1 MYWHLLWAAVFEW
14 RYWFYSFLMVS
25 SHCITKYR
33 RTDFDS
39 ARICFLHSSTALL
52 CTAKSTYLP
61 HENRIWSV
69 FGSLIA
75 LFGTSTAVHYPTA
88 VCSLTSLPVRPPP
101 KVVSQSCLLYKM
113 WLKTCLVQHNF
124 NLQLTVGCSWL
135 NQSQRCCAIRP
146 IKYSAKFSLSS
157 RKTKKQIKWEGHL
170 NPAMNSRLKSFIVSY
185 DKKDHRSC
193 CSCIETGD
201 IWTSHE
207 THWQDKFTLYQSP
220 LFNPLDKQ

>member
-39 ARICFLHSSTALL
+39 AWICFLHSSTALL

-113 WLKTCLVQHNF
+113 WFKNPVQHVWFSTTLIYSLLLAAVDSIRAKDVAQSDPSNI
-124 NLQLTVGCSWL
+124 QLSFHFHPEKQK
-135 NQSQRCCAIRP
+135 N
-146 IKYSAKFSLSS
+146 KSS
-157 RKTKKQIKWEGHL
+157 E
-170 NPAMNSRLKSFIVSY
+170 
-185 DKKDHRSC
+185 KDTWILPWIHA
-193 CSCIETGD
+193 
-201 IWTSHE
+201 
-207 THWQDKFTLYQSP
+207 
-220 LFNPLDKQ
+220 